1 MENKIVRIKELVE
14 LLNNASDA
22 YYNTGNTIMD
32 DKAFD
37 RLLDELKSLEEETGV
52 IMSVSPTQNVGYEV
66 KSKFDKIKHSHP
78 MLSLDKTKSIED
90 LKKFSNNKDFILSL
104 KMDGL
109 TVLLT
114 YDNGKLIQA
123 ETRGNGETGEIITH
137 NARVFEN
144 IPLNINYKGR
154 LEIEGEAVITYDD
167 FRKINSLIENPDDK
181 YKNPRNLVSGSV
193 RQLDSNIA
201 AQRHIKFI
209 AWKVPT
215 DIGINSFRDRL
226 EFVKKL
232 GFDIVPSVTTNDIEH
247 FDFLIENLKNIASE
261 KMFPIDGLVMTYNDI
276 QYGESLGNTGKFPRH
291 SIAYKF
297 YDEVYETELLDIEW
311 TVGRTGTITPTAV
324 FAPVEIDGTTV
335 ERASV
340 HNISVLT
347 QLDLHISDI
356 IEIHKSNQIIPQ
368 IKRNISAEQRI
379 DTDYIVIPG
388 TCPVCNGAT
397 KIVETDNS
405 KILICTNPDCAAKKL
420 AQFTHFVS
428 HNCMNVIGMSKA
440 ILERFISLGFLHEY
454 ADIYRLKQHRGQL
467 VLLDGFGA
475 KSVDKLLNS
484 IEESRHVKLE
494 NFINALGIPNIGLA
508 AAKTISNYFEGNY
521 ERFIEAWR
529 DCFDFSELDD
539 FGVIMSESLDN
550 YLCEHINEVQALAEE
565 IYFVLPEKSNDSSFS
580 GLKFCI
586 TGSFSQPRDELKK
599 RLEAKGAK
607 FVSSVSK
614 NLDVLF
620 VGDKAGSKLT
630 KAQSLGVRVA
640 YEDELVNYLRLKSRV
655 SGRKINE
662 R

>member
-32 DKAFD
+32 DKTFD
-37 RLLDELKSLEEETGV
+37 RLLDELESLEEETGV

-66 KSKFDKIKHSHP
+66 KSKLDKIKHSHP

-144 IPLNINYKGR
+144 IPLNIDYKGR

-311 TVGRTGTITPTAV
+311 TVGRTGIITPTAV
-324 FAPVEIDGTTV
+324 FAPVEIDGTIV

-347 QLDLHISDI
+347 QLDLHVGDI
-356 IEIHKSNQIIPQ
+356 VEVYKANQIIPQ
-368 IKRNISAEQRI
+368 IERNISAEQRI

-428 HNCMNVIGMSKA
+428 RNCMNVIGMSEA
-440 ILERFISLGFLHEY
+440 TIERFISLGFLHEY

-565 IYFVLPEKSNDSSFS
+565 MYFVLPKKSNDSSLS

-586 TGSFSQPRDELKK
+586 TGSFSQPRDKLKK
-599 RLEAKGAK
+599 CLEAKGAK
-607 FVSSVSK
+607 FVSYVSK

-640 YEDELVNYLRLKSRV
+640 YEDELMNMIGES
-655 SGRKINE
+655 NE
-662 R
+662 